1 MHVKLGSGRTI
12 KAAAYTPS
20 LCAQW
25 SRAASESCPLEAAYS
40 DCTSAVEVMDTLLF
54 NAMEAR
60 RARNFLRA
68 GHAGATHDGV
78 DLSESVTRYL
88 EKAVIPV
95 GGSRTITART
105 IEEARGG

>member
-12 KAAAYTPS
+12 KVAAYTPS

-25 SRAASESCPLEAAYS
+25 SRAASEVCPLEAAYS
-40 DCTSAVEVMDTLLF
+40 NCTSAVEVIDALLF
-54 NAMEAR
+54 NDMEAR

-68 GHAGATHDGV
+68 GHARASHDGL

-88 EKAVIPV
+88 EKAIIPV
-95 GGSRTITART
+95 GGSRTITAKT
-105 IEEARGG
+105 IEETRRS